1 MRSTALVI
9 GSPQRV
15 SSVSTALK
23 AAGFDVTAVSDH
35 DRLADTCAALGPGS
49 LDCYVQLP
57 GEISPSGETVV
68 ERFRDFLRLGL
79 LHRFDAAGQV
89 LPLLREG
96 GMVVLVAGNHPPG
109 TSTPDDQA
117 ARVSLLRVLAHAVL
131 AERADAGVRATVV
144 EHGRTPAE
152 VAELARHGGAD
163 RLRIIAEYVET
174 APEMSYADWRLQVL
188 EMASMEG

>member
-1 MRSTALVI
+1 MRSTALVT
-9 GSPQRV
+9 GSPQRA
-15 SSVSTALK
+15 SSVSAALE
-23 AAGFDVTAVSDH
+23 AVGFDVTAVSDH
-35 DRLADTCAALGPGS
+35 DRLADVCAAQGPGS

-57 GEISPSGETVV
+57 GEINPSGGTVV
-68 ERFRDFLRLGL
+68 ERFHNFLRLGL
-79 LHRFDAAGQV
+79 LHRFDAAGRV
-89 LPLLREG
+89 LPLLRPG
-96 GMVVLVAGNHPPG
+96 AMVVLVAGNHPPG

-131 AERADAGVRATVV
+131 AERAEAGVRATVV

-152 VAELARHGGAD
+152 VAELARHRGAD

-188 EMASMEG
+188 QMASMEG

>member
-1 MRSTALVI
+1 MRSTALVT
-9 GSPQRV
+9 GSPLRI
-15 SSVSTALK
+15 SSVSAALE
-23 AAGFDVTAVSDH
+23 ADGFDVTAVSEH
-35 DRLADTCAALGPGS
+35 ERLADACAALGPGS
-49 LDCYVQLP
+49 LDCYMQLP
-57 GEISPSGETVV
+57 GEISPDGETVV
-68 ERFRDFLRLGL
+68 ERFHNFLRLGL
-79 LHRFDAAGQV
+79 LHRFDAAGRV

-109 TSTPDDQA
+109 ASTPDDQA

-131 AERADAGVRATVV
+131 AERAEAGVRATVV

-152 VAELARHGGAD
+152 LAELARHRGAD

-188 EMASMEG
+188 QMASMEG